1 MGGSVLHIIGG
12 GNGQIP
18 GLVPMIRDR
27 FIKTRS
33 AVMELSVIQ
42 AQLEEMGD
50 DWKPDTVGR
59 GGISN
64 PTESRA
70 IYELDVLADM
80 LGQLETRERELTEFI
95 GTTLAIID
103 GVRRGLGNEYAEILG
118 QRYIGGLKWA
128 DVRLDGEPISP
139 RTGRYKLNIA
149 FDWIDSLGLAAIL
162 KGEYE
167 L

>member
-1 MGGSVLHIIGG
+1 VGDSVLHIIGG
-12 GNGQIP
+12 GNGQVP
-18 GLVPMIRDR
+18 GLVLMIRDR
-27 FIKTRS
+27 FIQTRS
-33 AVMELSVIQ
+33 AVTELIIIK

-50 DWKPDTVGR
+50 DWKPETVKG

-80 LGQLETRERELTEFI
+80 LEQLKTRERELIGFI

-103 GVRRGLGNEYAEILG
+103 GVRRGLGNEYAEILD

-128 DVRLDGEPISP
+128 DVRIDGEPISP
-139 RTGRYKLNIA
+139 RTGRYKLGIA

-162 KGEYE
+162 KGDYE